1 MTDPLYPVDLRELT
15 QENLIRFVVQQG
27 QPTFRGKQ
35 LLPWL
40 YKPGVPAFNA
50 MTDLA
55 RDFRILLEQR
65 ARISSLEPAQVERS
79 ADGAVKFGFVLDDG
93 AIIESVLIP
102 EEDRNTLCISSQVG
116 CAMGCVFCLT
126 GRMGLKRNL
135 RVAEIVDQVCA
146 VRDWML
152 AEERPPLT
160 NLVFMGM
167 GEPLANL
174 ERVLDAISIFTEQRG
189 LDFLNCRITVST
201 CGLVP

>member
-1 MTDPLYPVDLRELT
+1 MNDSLVDLRDLP
-15 QENLIRFVVQQG
+15 QEALIHFVKSLG
-27 QPTFRGKQ
+27 QPAFRGRQ

-55 RDFRILLEQR
+55 REFRAVLATR
-65 ARISSLEPAQVERS
+65 ARVSRLVPAAVERS

-93 AIIESVLIP
+93 SIIESVLIP

-135 RVAEIVDQVCA
+135 RVAEIVGQVCA
-146 VRDWML
+146 VR
-152 AEERPPLT
+152 E
-160 NLVFMGM
+160 
-167 GEPLANL
+167 
-174 ERVLDAISIFTEQRG
+174 
-189 LDFLNCRITVST
+189 
-201 CGLVP
+201 